1 MTLVFD
7 RLEDF
12 ILVLLDGEQLGR
24 GIVLG
29 PEAGSETS
37 RTKKIRFVQVVV
49 SDLVVAAVFT
59 DG

>member
-7 RLEDF
+7 RLEALV
-12 ILVLLDGEQLGR
+12 LVLLDGKHLGR

-37 RTKKIRFVQVVV
+37 RTKKICFVQVVV
-49 SDLVVAAVFT
+49 SDLVVAAIFT